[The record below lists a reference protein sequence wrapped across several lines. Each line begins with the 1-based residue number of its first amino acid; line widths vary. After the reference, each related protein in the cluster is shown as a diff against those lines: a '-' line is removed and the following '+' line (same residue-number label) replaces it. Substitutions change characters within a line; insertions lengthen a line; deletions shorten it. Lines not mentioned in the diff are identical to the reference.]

1 MDNTIPLKVPP
12 KPRSPSGHRSQS
24 SISQRSE
31 SEVSIASTDSSQLTS
46 LSINKRPH
54 PLLQQQNSSSQSLVR
69 PSTAGGGNPSRSTQN
84 LQSASR
90 SNLRTSVDGSSR
102 LPSPHLGS
110 SVFGAQGHRARQ
122 HSQGFFEPSLPNT
135 NPTGLTASQIAAQ
148 AAMHHV
154 SPPPSSLQHE
164 RKRSI
169 QGLTQIN
176 TGYFN
181 VRKQS
186 DTQSPQIASAG
197 PLGYSNGLLGG
208 SRLAATTAANVA
220 FPHARSITPSPTGLA
235 PQQAAPP
242 VPQPGKEAKTKS
254 SKIKLFSKPKT
265 LNLSRDKDAKIAPG
279 MPSPSKGVIG
289 AHVYRSGLAN
299 ASSTS
304 LLEPVSSANSLY
316 SSANASTST
325 LVPTTTVEKDKDK
338 HRHNFLSRSK
348 HKLKDEHAALPLS
361 SANSNSLAVN
371 PDRPQPLYS
380 FTPDSPSTTSFA
392 KTMSSFDIRH
402 GGRALREKKKE
413 EKAAAAAAAKFEAA
427 SMYANNSY
435 NDKSEPFAFNST
447 ADIAFGP
454 SSATTLTAPHSFPF
468 TESTTPS
475 VSAAAISNIG
485 SIMGVPGLGPDDIW
499 PLLKARL
506 LNLFSGES
514 LVRPVEEL
522 NILVS
527 SHIERCVRRKLPLVL
542 IEDLRELL
550 QTGFGSLAQTLRTAP
565 DDRLVTKLVDIWT
578 NVYGA
583 IVPFLQAVFLPL
595 DLEFKGKGPYMTA
608 AQAQEFW
615 SNMPESY
622 KSDDRPTSSGSTA
635 AMPRLGDELDVRR
648 ITLIAFRD
656 TVILPK
662 HEVLMAIFSRLSLG
676 SINASASPIIDGQ
689 GRNHSRSD
697 PAYPGA
703 ERPDTAGSLSP
714 HMSSF
719 NSQGSTLLDA
729 ASTSSGGRSMGLAGR
744 SRATSNT
751 SAGSFG
757 TDLPHLSGSMPPQL
771 QSTSSASP
779 IDPAKVTDT
788 VARMLQCLYVLAS
801 CQTGDV
807 GQGVVERLT
816 GALKYNWLGR
826 GRTGRDR
833 RGWVGVKSQ
842 RVGLVG
848 A

>member
-1 MDNTIPLKVPP
+1 M
-12 KPRSPSGHRSQS
+12 
-24 SISQRSE
+24 
-31 SEVSIASTDSSQLTS
+31 A
-46 LSINKRPH
+46 
-54 PLLQQQNSSSQSLVR
+54 
-69 PSTAGGGNPSRSTQN
+69 AG
-84 LQSASR
+84 
-90 SNLRTSVDGSSR
+90 
-102 LPSPHLGS
+102 
-110 SVFGAQGHRARQ
+110 VFGAPGHRARQ

-148 AAMHHV
+148 AAMHTI
-154 SPPPSSLQHE
+154 SPPPLQGE

-169 QGLTQIN
+169 QELAQIN
-176 TGYFN
+176 TSYFN
-181 VRKQS
+181 VRKPS
-186 DTQSPQIASAG
+186 DTQSPQVASAG
-197 PLGYSNGLLGG
+197 PLGYSNGLIGG

-220 FPHARSITPSPTGLA
+220 FPHTRSITPSPTGLRPHA
-235 PQQAAPP
+235 VPMPPPPPPQLPS
-242 VPQPGKEAKTKS
+242 KEAKGKS
-254 SKIKLFSKPKT
+254 SKMKLFSKPKT
-265 LNLSRDKDAKIAPG
+265 MTLSRDKEVSSPG
-279 MPSPSKGVIG
+279 KGVIG

-299 ASSTS
+299 TSSTS
-304 LLEPVSSANSLY
+304 LLEPSSATSFY

-325 LVPTTTVEKDKDK
+325 LVPTPTIEKDKDK

-348 HKLKDEHAALPLS
+348 HKLKDDQASLPLS

-392 KTMSSFDIRH
+392 KTMSSFDLRH

-427 SMYANNSY
+427 SIYANSSY
-435 NDKSEPFAFNST
+435 TDKNEPFSFNST

-454 SSATTLTAPHSFPF
+454 GSATTLTAGHSFPF
-468 TESTTPS
+468 AESTTPS
-475 VSAAAISNIG
+475 VSAAAVSNIG
-485 SIMGVPGLGPDDIW
+485 SLMGVPGLGPDDVW

-506 LNLFSGES
+506 LNLFSGEP

-527 SHIERCVRRKLPLVL
+527 SHVERCVRRKLPLVL

-550 QTGFGSLAQTLRTAP
+550 ITGFSSLAQLIRGAP

-595 DLEFKGKGPYMTA
+595 DLEFKGKGAYMTT

-615 SNMPESY
+615 SAMPEGY

-635 AMPRLGDELDVRR
+635 TMPRLGDELDVRR

-656 TVILPK
+656 TIILPK
-662 HEVLMAIFSRLSLG
+662 HEILMTIFSRLSLG
-676 SINASASPIIDGQ
+676 SINAAASPNLDG
-689 GRNHSRSD
+689 GRSHSRSD
-697 PAYPGA
+697 PLHPGA
-703 ERPDTAGSLSP
+703 DRPDTAGSLSP
-714 HMSSF
+714 HMSSY
-719 NSQGSTLLDA
+719 NSQSSTLLDA
-729 ASTSSGGRSMGLAGR
+729 SSTSSGGRSMGLAGR

-757 TDLPHLSGSMPPQL
+757 TDLPHLSASMPPQL
-771 QSTSSASP
+771 QPMPSTQLPP

-788 VARMLQCLYVLAS
+788 VAKMLQCLYVLAS